1 MSAPRSFLITGA
13 ARGIGRGLSRLLL
26 KQGHQ
31 VFLVDNN
38 WPELQHTAALLS
50 KSFHHEVQ
58 FEVKECDL
66 RSPGSI
72 KSAIASAKTF
82 FIGGRLDV
90 LINNAGYTAGVG
102 GAKLEDEGFETVW
115 KETLDVNLTGTVL
128 MTRECLGMLRKSRSP
143 SDSDDGAAGGNLNSS
158 SSSSSI
164 INISSTRAH
173 QSEAHSESYAAS
185 KAGLI
190 GLSHALAV
198 SLNASHTTPSLPPT
212 SSSPSAPAADR
223 RIRVNTI
230 LPGWIH
236 VGDENHEADQNGTK
250 WEDGL
255 SKEDHLWHL
264 TGRVGNVE
272 DVLRAVEFLVESE
285 GITGTEVV
293 VDGGVTRKMVYPE

>member
-1 MSAPRSFLITGA
+1 MSAPKTFLITGA

-50 KSFHHEVQ
+50 RSYHDEVQ
-58 FEVKECDL
+58 FQVKECDL

-72 KSAIASAKTF
+72 KAAIALAKTF

-102 GAKLEDEGFETVW
+102 GVKLEDDGFEKVW
-115 KETLDVNLTGTVL
+115 RETMDVNLTGTV
-128 MTRECLGMLRKSRSP
+128 MMVRECLEMLRKPKTSY
-143 SDSDDGAAGGNLNSS
+143 DDDGAENSENPS
-158 SSSSSI
+158 STSSSI
-164 INISSTRAH
+164 INISSTRAY

-198 SLNASHTTPSLPPT
+198 SLNADHTTPSLPT
-212 SSSPSAPAADR
+212 SSNSPPPAASR

-236 VGDENHEADQNGTK
+236 VGNENREADIKKTK

-255 SKEDHLWHL
+255 SEEDHLWHL
-264 TGRVGNVE
+264 TGRVGKVE
-272 DVLRAVEFLVESE
+272 DVLRAVEYLVGSE
-285 GITGTEVV
+285 GVTGTEVV